1 MQDEKTEIAN
11 EILMKI
17 YPEVE
22 HEVAKKLEA
31 IIYISLAGYDIT
43 KKTTELVLYEGDIT
57 EDLLKRF
64 IIAKKLKNCSD
75 RTLKYYMKECRKVFE
90 KIEKSPLDVTVD
102 DIRMHFLRRQVQDKV
117 SDTTINNERR
127 ALSSF
132 FGWMATEEIRPTNPM
147 LKVDALKEKIKKKEV
162 FTEYELEKMRIS
174 IKDKKDKAIFE
185 VLVSTWARVSEIANI
200 KIEEIKGDQ
209 IIVHGKGNKDRN
221 VFLTPRAQLA
231 IEEYL
236 KEREDDNC
244 YLFPQKEQERVQG
257 TKKGWWKDKEW
268 VDPEKHTDVG
278 TIECFI
284 RKLGRKNQI
293 KAHPHKFRRTGATMA
308 LRKGM
313 PLMTVSKTLGHES
326 IATTQIY
333 LSIDDTELNEA
344 HKKYC

>member
-1 MQDEKTEIAN
+1 MSMNKKEKRVNNRE
-11 EILMKI
+11 
-17 YPEVE
+17 
-22 HEVAKKLEA
+22 
-31 IIYISLAGYDIT
+31 
-43 KKTTELVLYEGDIT
+43 YETQG
-57 EDLLKRF
+57 
-64 IIAKKLKNCSD
+64 
-75 RTLKYYMKECRKVFE
+75 LKY
-90 KIEKSPLDVTVD
+90 IL
-102 DIRMHFLRRQVQDKV
+102 LR
-117 SDTTINNERR
+117 
-127 ALSSF
+127 
-132 FGWMATEEIRPTNPM
+132 
-147 LKVDALKEKIKKKEV
+147 
-162 FTEYELEKMRIS
+162 
-174 IKDKKDKAIFE
+174 
-185 VLVSTWARVSEIANI
+185 
-200 KIEEIKGDQ
+200 
-209 IIVHGKGNKDRN
+209 
-221 VFLTPRAQLA
+221 

-313 PLMTVSKTLGHES
+313 PLMMVSKTLGHES

-333 LSIDDTELNEA
+333 LSIDDNELNEA